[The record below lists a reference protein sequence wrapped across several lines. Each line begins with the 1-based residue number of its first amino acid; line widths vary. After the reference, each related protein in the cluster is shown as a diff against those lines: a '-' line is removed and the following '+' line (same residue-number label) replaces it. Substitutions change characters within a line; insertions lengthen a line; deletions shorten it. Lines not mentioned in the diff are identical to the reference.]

1 MISLREYKMQLE
13 TKPKLMQW
21 CVSSMMFKYH
31 SGSMSFLREKK
42 TNLFANV
49 RMFTWNHNNWFS
61 KASQFRAM
69 ILRNKIFVFYYHSN
83 IPRNI
88 KTLHFRILSMS
99 LYCTEKNGI
108 HSCESTEKTFFRLSA
123 NKIALNKNVT
133 FFGLIFIESSSYF
146 SCYSFFLQIRLLH
159 QREADKEREMVSD
172 FVLSHWNLST
182 MHEKSAAFSSYL
194 ERAHIDED
202 LSQFV

>member
-1 MISLREYKMQLE
+1 
-13 TKPKLMQW
+13 
-21 CVSSMMFKYH
+21 
-31 SGSMSFLREKK
+31 
-42 TNLFANV
+42 
-49 RMFTWNHNNWFS
+49 MFTWNHNNWFS
-61 KASQFRAM
+61 KAARFRAM

-194 ERAHIDED
+194 ERARKDKD